1 MALSSC
7 LRTDGLITGKNVGSI
22 SKDLPTCTYSWMNP
36 KTGEKEGKKKK
47 GERRGKRRKPKRDPH
62 RSCEDW
68 MNLVRG
74 KKKGKKVGKKKT
86 QERLHHSWEV
96 QMKSLQQLGYREC
109 CLAQSTPAFIH

>member
-1 MALSSC
+1 
-7 LRTDGLITGKNVGSI
+7 
-22 SKDLPTCTYSWMNP
+22 
-36 KTGEKEGKKKK
+36 
-47 GERRGKRRKPKRDPH
+47 
-62 RSCEDW
+62 

-109 CLAQSTPAFIH
+109 CLAQPTLAFIH